1 MKFCYLEC
9 DALQSRQ
16 TAGVSWLLW
25 KIRHVQIGCCCILGT
40 RLTIGR
46 KKPCSS
52 KILFCILLNV
62 QSCSGGP
69 SLAPTEGVTALL
81 SSGVK
86 RPGREFDL
94 PTADMNGWICSSAPS
109 IYLGS
114 VDNDGFSF
122 AIDLLTLFHLTLR
135 IKTDQRRFFAFST
148 ISRPCSHL

>member
-1 MKFCYLEC
+1 MRRITVK
-9 DALQSRQ
+9 
-16 TAGVSWLLW
+16 TNSWCQLAPLKDQACANRMLLYFW
-25 KIRHVQIGCCCILGT
+25 DSGYYWSA
-40 RLTIGR
+40 
-46 KKPCSS
+46 KPCSS

-94 PTADMNGWICSSAPS
+94 PTADMNGRICSSAPS

-114 VDNDGFSF
+114 VDNDGFSV
-122 AIDLLTLFHLTLR
+122 AIALLTLFHLTLR
-135 IKTDQRRFFAFST
+135 IKTDQQRFFAFST